1 MQTHEVSKND
11 GDGVRRPSWHRAR
24 DVEAVRAGPS
34 VAPRVDIFVNEHEIL
49 LFAELPGVR
58 ADGLRIDVDK
68 DRLTLEA
75 RRSDGLVG
83 GRRPVAGLA
92 DGRQAT
98 SELSAEYRAV
108 DYRRSFFVP
117 QGIDRSKIEAE
128 LKAGVL
134 RLRLPKADALK
145 PRTIPVRSA

>member
-11 GDGVRRPSWHRAR
+11 GDGVRRPLWHRAR

-75 RRSDGLVG
+75 RRS
-83 GRRPVAGLA
+83 